1 MRVPSQRMKLGTRVT
16 RPSEEKSAAKLP
28 EISRIEPNLTL
39 EGLRLVWAVGHATHQ
54 NDFWFTAR
62 NH

>member
-1 MRVPSQRMKLGTRVT
+1 MKLGTRVT